1 MRPVALPALLALTFL
16 AAPAGAAA
24 QDYTEAPGGALLDPP
39 PRVAGDPLAA
49 CATPAALPPGSVET
63 GCDVVEAL
71 DLGTATE
78 SWLVRYHRTAEVPE
92 GGATAVVEIEEF
104 AVLEAAGSGYRAVWH
119 LPVDL
124 RFQSLSA
131 GEVAGVDGATVL
143 AYWLCYRGTGGCAQ
157 QFLIRDGGG
166 WGIVDQ
172 PYLGALAG
180 LAPEGWTLHEGREI
194 DLRSLSG
201 QQPLLGP
208 EDPNASPSGVIRFTV
223 ALRGRA
229 LELAD
234 ATVDVPEPEP
244 EAAADS
250 TADPPRSRP

>member
-1 MRPVALPALLALTFL
+1 MRPYAVTALVALSFL
-16 AAPAGAAA
+16 ATPDAAAA
-24 QDYTEAPGGALLDPP
+24 QAYAADPAGRMLDPP
-39 PRVAGDPLAA
+39 ARIAGDPLSA
-49 CATPAALPPGSVET
+49 CATTADLPSGSVET
-63 GCDVVEAL
+63 GCDVVDAL

-92 GGATAVVEIEEF
+92 GGATAIVEIEEF
-104 AVLEAAGSGYRAVWH
+104 AVLEASGSGYRAVWH
-119 LPVDL
+119 LPIDR
-124 RFQSLSA
+124 RFQSLSV
-131 GEVAGVDGATVL
+131 GEVAGVGGATVV
-143 AYWLCYRGTGGCAQ
+143 AYRVCARACTQ

-166 WGIVDQ
+166 WGIVEQ
-172 PYLGALAG
+172 PYVNQLAG
-180 LAPEGWTLHEGREI
+180 LAPEGWSLSEGREI

-201 QQPLLGP
+201 QQPLVGA
-208 EDPNASPSGVIRFTV
+208 EDANAGQSGTIRFSV
-223 ALRGRA
+223 SLRGRD

>member
-1 MRPVALPALLALTFL
+1 MRPYAVTALLALTCL
-16 AAPAGAAA
+16 ATPEAASA
-24 QDYTEAPGGALLDPP
+24 QDYATDPAGRMLDPP
-39 PRVAGDPLAA
+39 ARIAGDPLST
-49 CATPAALPPGSVET
+49 CATTVDLPAGSVET

-92 GGATAVVEIEEF
+92 GGATAIVEIEEF
-104 AVLEAAGSGYRAVWH
+104 ALLEASGSGYRAVWH
-119 LPVDL
+119 LPVDR
-124 RFQSLSA
+124 RFQSVRS
-131 GEVAGVDGATVL
+131 GEIAGVGGATVV
-143 AYWLCYRGTGGCAQ
+143 AYRVCSGGCAQ
-157 QFLIRDGGG
+157 HFLIRDGGG
-166 WGIVDQ
+166 WGILEQ
-172 PYLGALAG
+172 PYVNQLAG
-180 LAPEGWTLHEGREI
+180 LAPEGWSLDGGAEI

-201 QQPLLGP
+201 QQPLAGA
-208 EDPNASPSGVIRFTV
+208 EDANASQSGAIRFSV
-223 ALRGRA
+223 SLRGRA